1 MLAEHFLQAD
11 PEGRG
16 LSFTPPALAK
26 LQAHDWPGNIRELR
40 HVVEQAVFYAEGE
53 AIAPEQVLLPA
64 TGRAATAFLDG
75 QLTMAEIEREA
86 IERRLKHCGGS
97 RRKAAKS
104 LDIAES
110 TLYKKIKDY
119 GL

>member
-1 MLAEHFLQAD
+1 
-11 PEGRG
+11 
-16 LSFTPPALAK
+16 
-26 LQAHDWPGNIRELR
+26 
-40 HVVEQAVFYAEGE
+40 
-53 AIAPEQVLLPA
+53 
-64 TGRAATAFLDG
+64 
-75 QLTMAEIEREA
+75 EIEREA